1 LLGQDWLLR
10 RAGGR
15 HRTNTIGV
23 RVGLGLI
30 LSLAIGGVAYWR
42 KSLSRSGLLGAVIV
56 GTTVFGFGG
65 WVRGLVLIAFFVS
78 SSLLSHYRDAQKAGL
93 AEKFAK
99 GNRRDLGQTLANGG
113 LAAAIALAIGLTG
126 KDAAIYPVLAFAF
139 YGALAAVNADT
150 WATELGV
157 LARSQPRLLTTGR
170 PVPAGTSG
178 GVTAEGFLAALAGA
192 AFIGA
197 AGFLLIQIA
206 ARLTTGAWLL
216 SDWVVIPV
224 AALCGLAGATFDS
237 LLGATVQAIYRCNR
251 CEAETERTVHR
262 CGQPTRLIRGWRWLS
277 NDWVNFLA
285 AGAGAT
291 VAALLGM
298 ILF

>member
-1 LLGQDWLLR
+1 MTLQILLG
-10 RAGGR
+10 
-15 HRTNTIGV
+15 
-23 RVGLGLI
+23 LG

-42 KSLSRSGLLGAVIV
+42 RSLSRSGVLGAMLT
-56 GTTVFGFGG
+56 GTLIFGFGG
-65 WVRGLVLIAFFVS
+65 WVRGLVLITFFIS
-78 SSLLSHYRDAQKAGL
+78 SSLLSHYRGRQKAGL

-99 GNRRDLGQTLANGG
+99 DSRRDLAQTLANGG

-126 KDAAIYPVLAFAF
+126 RAAAIYPALAFAF

-170 PVPAGTSG
+170 PVPVGTSG
-178 GVTAEGFLAALAGA
+178 GVTVVGVLAALAGA
-192 AFIGA
+192 TTIGVV
-197 AGFLLIQIA
+197 GFCLIQIA

-224 AALCGLAGATFDS
+224 AALSGLAGSLFDS
-237 LLGATVQAIYRCNR
+237 LLGATVQAIYRCDR
-251 CEAETERTVHR
+251 CGVETERLIHR
-262 CGQPTRLIRGWRWLS
+262 CGQPTRLVRGQRWLN

-285 AGAGAT
+285 AVAGAA
-291 VAALLGM
+291 VAAGLALL
-298 ILF
+298 ILR